1 MRNDDPFPSL
11 PCPAPSRHGLVWRRL
26 IPLGLACAMLAPS
39 VPLRA
44 DGPHEAAELMG
55 SWCDDTGYQLNLTQS
70 AIWFRDLQAMEDPPA
85 GADLAFAANIA
96 VYTQDFRESVYPEIG
111 LIACTLTLT
120 GPDRAREHCQGPGV
134 GFRPTIDL
142 VRCPETPIS

>member
-1 MRNDDPFPSL
+1 MRNDDPRNTRG
-11 PCPAPSRHGLVWRRL
+11 RHRL
-26 IPLGLACAMLAPS
+26 LRFCLALALLAQA

-44 DGPHEAAELMG
+44 EGPHEASALMG
-55 SWCDDTGYQLNLTQS
+55 SWCDETGYQLNLTPD
-70 AIWFRDLQAMEDPPA
+70 AIRFRDLQAVEDPPE

-96 VYTQDFRESVYPEIG
+96 VYTQDFRNSAYPEIG

-142 VRCPETPIS
+142 TRCPETPIS